1 MLKVCSVGGTKLD
14 CCAMSQKVLTD
25 LGSCFVFSIG
35 DMKLNQTQ
43 PGIYNGLQ
51 LILDA
56 GINDAIAVNYAEEGN
71 TLPIFSNNLE
81 DGFRLYV
88 RSENELA
95 YSYTEGLSVS
105 PAYRAYIA
113 LNLETFHFLTPE
125 NWGNCTHI
133 WPPKSPQ
140 RAFRLPYTAQNCA
153 SLCQQIYYEQRIN
166 CTPLLYSVGD
176 AHLNTCTPSELHA
189 FMLQVAD
196 RTNNINGPE
205 CADNIC
211 PTSCVTHEYKASI
224 TYGYGFSESA
234 MDWLTNINN
243 NWTQKRIKEN
253 FAVVNIFYREMSYIL
268 NEQMQSTSLVD
279 VLSNIG
285 GNMGL
290 FFGASVITVIELI
303 IFLSKLAWIAFS
315 SRRREYMFH
324 KRQKERDRER
334 RLTSVINIAA
344 KAPNRRSRKM
354 VSLSKCGLAGKQS
367 SRLQSLPIIAI
378 DFTLTLLNTRSTL
391 RSEAVMV
398 LSQMERLINW
408 FKEVAVR
415 RNLVEH
421 AIKKEFFQLMGAT
434 KLHGCY
440 RIYAGK
446 TYGRLFWLLMAI
458 STGVIFI
465 IVLAELTKQYK
476 AENVSTQVEIVYDY
490 ADGPSI
496 TICSHNP
503 VRRNYIEELKRT
515 TTFSDEL
522 LMYLLHIFLRPEG
535 LVKMN
540 VMESLRDG
548 ERLLQDYMLAYK
560 NFTVESFVKEASFK
574 CEEAFVQCAFEGIMF
589 DCCNEKY
596 STAVITDL
604 GYCFQFDWNKLSKD
618 FSLSYHF
625 GSVHGF
631 QVMLDYQSYNEV
643 YLVNYTGIIFT
654 ELNRKSNTH
663 SSILCSFINVY
674 ILFLLTQQQ
683 NSVSGSRIRQP
694 FLDNFETGF
703 RLYVHDKN
711 TVSYV
716 NSEVLVVSPNTKLS
730 TGLKPIKYQF
740 LERSKGGTCCN
751 TWPSTLHHNSTYSS
765 SACKMTC
772 LARHFYMNCGCV
784 PLQYNILKEG
794 RLCSPKEVFDC
805 INNFKEIASTVRN
818 VTYSP
823 LCQNCAPECELFIY
837 FTQNFIIHNILT
849 SLGEYMKSLK
859 QQYKLSYVRS
869 ISIMPRFFTN
879 SWMLLYVKQ
888 HLQNKLMTYGLV
900 KEQSG
905 NCTFTGKI
913 GSDMGLFYGASVISL
928 FELILLL
935 FKTIWAL
942 ASPSRTVYLK
952 EKANQER
959 LLSFIFFVFLD
970 GLKFVHDR
978 NIAMSF
984 QRPQRKLDHV
994 MSLTLTPEQASAILE
1009 AETFVDS
1016 IYVPLRRDKVRS

>member
-1 MLKVCSVGGTKLD
+1 MNELVKVRNLFIEGSEQKEQKDGFFIEMWLGCSRSLQYFAPNKKE
-14 CCAMSQKVLTD
+14 AFK
-25 LGSCFVFSIG
+25 
-35 DMKLNQTQ
+35 
-43 PGIYNGLQ
+43 NGL
-51 LILDA
+51 
-56 GINDAIAVNYAEEGN
+56 
-71 TLPIFSNNLE
+71 
-81 DGFRLYV
+81 
-88 RSENELA
+88 
-95 YSYTEGLSVS
+95 
-105 PAYRAYIA
+105 
-113 LNLETFHFLTPE
+113 
-125 NWGNCTHI
+125 
-133 WPPKSPQ
+133 
-140 RAFRLPYTAQNCA
+140 
-153 SLCQQIYYEQRIN
+153 
-166 CTPLLYSVGD
+166 
-176 AHLNTCTPSELHA
+176 
-189 FMLQVAD
+189 
-196 RTNNINGPE
+196 
-205 CADNIC
+205 
-211 PTSCVTHEYKASI
+211 
-224 TYGYGFSESA
+224 
-234 MDWLTNINN
+234 
-243 NWTQKRIKEN
+243 
-253 FAVVNIFYREMSYIL
+253 
-268 NEQMQSTSLVD
+268 
-279 VLSNIG
+279 
-285 GNMGL
+285 
-290 FFGASVITVIELI
+290 
-303 IFLSKLAWIAFS
+303 
-315 SRRREYMFH
+315 
-324 KRQKERDRER
+324 
-334 RLTSVINIAA
+334 
-344 KAPNRRSRKM
+344 
-354 VSLSKCGLAGKQS
+354 
-367 SRLQSLPIIAI
+367 

-643 YLVNYTGIIFT
+643 YLVNYTG
-654 ELNRKSNTH
+654 
-663 SSILCSFINVY
+663 
-674 ILFLLTQQQ
+674 
-683 NSVSGSRIRQP
+683 SRIRQP

-784 PLQYNILKEG
+784 PLQYNILKGEIFSLKG

-905 NCTFTGKI
+905 NCKI

-952 EKANQER
+952 EKANQEMER
-959 LLSFIFFVFLD
+959 KLRIEEIINEYSILD
-970 GLKFVHDR
+970 KMVTE
-978 NIAMSF
+978 IVE
-984 QRPQRKLDHV
+984 RPQRKLDHV

-1016 IYVPLRRDKVRS
+1016 IYVPLRRDKLLSAVGDINGK